1 MTSTQ
6 TVSEPSTPIFEA
18 SRRGDAESPSDA
30 DPVPLASDLAAGP
43 ASALRV
49 GFGTMVASW
58 GVSTL
63 TPVASAFVLSSGG
76 HPQDEWFTCALGM
89 LLVTSG
95 AMTVANRLVPLAM
108 TLLVPLSLHVL
119 FQLAHV

>member
-6 TVSEPSTPIFEA
+6 TVAESSTPIEA
-18 SRRGDAESPSDA
+18 SRRGAPESLPDA
-30 DPVPLASDLAAGP
+30 DEVPSAHDLAAGP

-63 TPVASAFVLSSGG
+63 TPLAPALALSSGDG
-76 HPQDEWFTCALGM
+76 SQDAWFTCAFGM
-89 LLVTSG
+89 LLVVSG
-95 AMTVANRLVPLAM
+95 AMTITNKLVPLAM
-108 TLLVPLSLHVL
+108 TLLVPLSLHAL
-119 FQLAHV
+119 FQLAQL